1 MLGTELSKVE
11 AGLQGNGFAR
21 MYVICVIIILTYSC
35 EVAKPNI
42 PYYTTI
48 LPFHSVAFQGF
59 RDYGV
64 GLWSSPAAVIL
75 QHCKCRAGQSWDKA
89 EAAYS

>member
-42 PYYTTI
+42 PYYTTMLSPSAVRPFKASEI
-48 LPFHSVAFQGF
+48 MVLGFGARQLP
-59 RDYGV
+59 
-64 GLWSSPAAVIL
+64 
-75 QHCKCRAGQSWDKA
+75 
-89 EAAYS
+89 